1 MRLPALITL
10 LVALVAALAA
20 GCGGG
25 SADDDSDGTAPISSR
40 QVLREFREAGL
51 PRLEIAPVPDPSWE
65 QLGLGLDVSP
75 ATQQRYGTF
84 AIYVVDPGD
93 EEAVASLLADKDTAE
108 PIQPDADGIHWD
120 YDEPAKSYV
129 AQKRYGEN
137 VVLAWWNERQQKGI
151 DAAWVRLDE
160 LLSEIAASQSR

>member
-10 LVALVAALAA
+10 LVALAA

-25 SADDDSDGTAPISSR
+25 SEDEEGAPIASR
-40 QVLREFREAGL
+40 QVIREFREAGM
-51 PRLEIAPVPDPSWE
+51 PRLEIAPVPDPAWD
-65 QLGLGLDVSP
+65 QLGFGLDAPP

-93 EEAVASLLADKDTAE
+93 DEALASLLADKDTAE
-108 PIQPDADGIHWD
+108 PIQPDPDGIYWD
-120 YDEPAKSYV
+120 YDELAKSYV

-137 VVLAWWNERQQKGI
+137 VVLAWWNERREKGI
-151 DAAWVRLDE
+151 DAAWVRLDR
-160 LLSEIAASQSR
+160 LLQEIAAS